1 MALFGR
7 KKKEE
12 RVEVADTKVKATT
25 APAKTKSTK
34 TKPVSSIAGK
44 AGGGVEENIASVLV
58 SPRITEK
65 ATEKNEK
72 GVYVFD
78 VTPNSNK
85 KQIEKAVRTLYKVD
99 PRKIR
104 IAQIPHK
111 KVRNARTGMIGVKG
125 GGKKAYVYL
134 KEGDTISVM

>member
-7 KKKEE
+7 KKKEKK
-12 RVEVADTKVKATT
+12 VEVADTKVKAT
-25 APAKTKSTK
+25 PASTKTKSTK
-34 TKPVSSIAGK
+34 TKPARVSVKVSEGT
-44 AGGGVEENIASVLV
+44 EENIARVLV

-65 ATEKNEK
+65 ATEKNEQ

-78 VTPNSNK
+78 VTPDANK
-85 KQIEKAVRTLYKVD
+85 KQIEKAVRTLYKVE

-125 GGKKAYVYL
+125 GGKKAYIYL

>member
-12 RVEVADTKVKATT
+12 NVKVAETKVETT
-25 APAKTKSTK
+25 ANSAKVVSTK
-34 TKPVSSIAGK
+34 QKPSLKAVKIGVGVNEDIAR
-44 AGGGVEENIASVLV
+44 VLI

-65 ATEKNEK
+65 ATENAEK
-72 GVYVFD
+72 GVYVFN
-78 VTPNSNK
+78 VASNANK
-85 KQIEKAVRTLYKVD
+85 KQIEKAIRILYKVE
-99 PRKIR
+99 PRKISVSK
-104 IAQIPHK
+104 IQIK
-111 KVRNARTGMIGVKG
+111 KVRNSRTGIIGVKG